1 MGFKATSTL
10 FFVSL
15 AFLHTNGC
23 FNEDVFKEIM
33 ILDHNRDG
41 FATYDEVCQT
51 MKVKGVADCR
61 KVFENYDLN
70 RNGKATCQ
78 GM

>member
-1 MGFKATSTL
+1 MGFKAISTL
-10 FFVSL
+10 FVVSL

-23 FNEDVFKEIM
+23 FNEGVFKHIM
-33 ILDHNRDG
+33 TLDSNSDG
-41 FATYDEVCQT
+41 FVTYDEVCQA
-51 MKVKGVADCR
+51 KGVEDCK
-61 KVFENYDLN
+61 KVFENFDLD